1 MAKPSPYTRQ
11 IQIVEVKEEDA
22 STLKQTYLPTM
33 QIVEV
38 LDETQEVFIEPDWM
52 IASLVFAGPEWGG
65 NNLTSLASDAE
76 VWRTSLQLSN
86 ATGLNKSS

>member
-38 LDETQEVFIEPDWM
+38 LDETQEVFIEPD
-52 IASLVFAGPEWGG
+52 
-65 NNLTSLASDAE
+65 
-76 VWRTSLQLSN
+76 
-86 ATGLNKSS
+86 